1 MNNHTVIGIDLAKS
15 VFQVAI
21 SSANN
26 IISNKKLNRNQLK
39 EFLLNS
45 EPSNIFME
53 ACYSSNYWG
62 RFAEQAGHQVKLIP
76 AQHVAPFTRGNKNDA
91 NDAIAIIEAA
101 NRPKLKFVSV
111 KTTEQQDIQSLHRIR
126 ERLVRN
132 RTGLFNQTRGLLAEN
147 GVVFA
152 AGKKQFLLGVE
163 NALNESTISELFKQ
177 EVRANLDELAL
188 ISKRITAIETT
199 LRHYVA
205 HDHNAKI
212 LHSIPGIGVLI
223 ASALASKYSDPRQFD
238 NARDLSVHI
247 GLTPRLVASG
257 NKQKMLGIS
266 KRGDRYLR
274 KQLIHGARALM
285 IFAPKR
291 KDDALCVWALQIKQR
306 RGYNV
311 AVVALA
317 NRMARLTW
325 TLLNKQELYRSRLAH

>member
-1 MNNHTVIGIDLAKS
+1 MSGKELRLDYFINSPIHAYK
-15 VFQVAI
+15 
-21 SSANN
+21 
-26 IISNKKLNRNQLK
+26 IISLKLCIECKCNKILSLT
-39 EFLLNS
+39 
-45 EPSNIFME
+45 I
-53 ACYSSNYWG
+53 
-62 RFAEQAGHQVKLIP
+62 
-76 AQHVAPFTRGNKNDA
+76 KND
-91 NDAIAIIEAA
+91 NYSCDH
-101 NRPKLKFVSV
+101 N
-111 KTTEQQDIQSLHRIR
+111 
-126 ERLVRN
+126 
-132 RTGLFNQTRGLLAEN
+132 
-147 GVVFA
+147 FA
-152 AGKKQFLLGVE
+152 TGKKQFLLSVE

-199 LRHYVA
+199 LRHYVV
-205 HDHNAKI
+205 HDHNTKI

-317 NRMARLTW
+317 NRMAQLTW